1 MSYYSNNSYQ
11 SDSYTS
17 GAPLALRWHDTQLTE
32 VADSVVDDGA
42 WGGVQDSSYQNTQT
56 TDVTDTFDQG
66 PCGADF
72 DQQTVQ
78 TTDTTSVQDSSFGG
92 GFRW

>member
-1 MSYYSNNSYQ
+1 MSYYSNDSYQ

-17 GAPLALRWHDTQLTE
+17 GALRRNTGMTRTDGSGT
-32 VADSVVDDGA
+32 DSVVDDGA

-66 PCGADF
+66 PCGSDF

-78 TTDTTSVQDSSFGG
+78 TTDTTSVQDSSYGG